1 MNMPLAVF
9 HLITL
14 ALVEG
19 YAEDYA
25 SLQFGAAWLH
35 GCKAARLQGCTA
47 ARLQGCTAAR
57 LHGCKAADWGYKAAR
72 LSELVLL
79 HMAVMLVLLSCNSH
93 AAAAAELP
101 ELHSRF
107 CHGCIAAAATA
118 EELEGLQCRADGP
131 INLGFLLSTMGL
143 PGGKRSMGLTSLMS
157 LQKLDAHRTSSLLR
171 LLTPVAVV
179 MECTHC

>member
-1 MNMPLAVF
+1 MQACS
-9 HLITL
+9 
-14 ALVEG
+14 LVLHG
-19 YAEDYA
+19 CMAA
-25 SLQFGAAWLH
+25 RLHGCKAAWLH
-35 GCKAARLQGCTA
+35 GCTAARVLIGAAWLQGCTA

-57 LHGCKAADWGYKAAR
+57 LLIGAAR

-79 HMAVMLVLLSCNSH
+79 HLAVLLVLLSCNSH

>member
-1 MNMPLAVF
+1 MPLAVF

-25 SLQFGAAWLH
+25 SLQFGAAW
-35 GCKAARLQGCTA
+35 LQGCTA